1 MIRSAQKMI
10 SWLML
15 ESPYVRDSNMCSL
28 FVVAI
33 AVSSLAEKWLQ
44 RCLHDVVGDK
54 FGVELGRLGRIGSSW
69 DKSGRVET
77 SRLESGQVGSSW
89 DKSGRVGTI
98 RFKV

>member
-1 MIRSAQKMI
+1 MI

-44 RCLHDVVGDK
+44 QCLHDAVGDR
-54 FGVELGRLGRIGSSW
+54 FEVELGRLGQIGSSW
-69 DKSGRVET
+69 NKLGRVET
-77 SRLESGQVGSSW
+77 SLVKLGQVWSSW
-89 DKSGRVGTI
+89 DTSGRVGTI
-98 RFKV
+98 RVKV

>member
-1 MIRSAQKMI
+1 MIRSVQRMI

-15 ESPYVRDSNMCSL
+15 ELPYVRDSNMCSL

-33 AVSSLAEKWLQ
+33 EVSSLAEKWLQ
-44 RCLHDVVGDK
+44 GCLHDVVGDPL
-54 FGVELGRLGRIGSSW
+54 GVELGRLGRLGSSW
-69 DKSGRVET
+69 DKLARVET
-77 SRLESGQVGSSW
+77 SLVELGQVGSSW